1 MYNAYEHPAVSRA
14 LRTGYGYGEE
24 EQFEREEREET
35 FYYSPDVGEMDK
47 QEALAYM
54 LSYCR
59 ENFSDAVEMF
69 GFDVRSREVYG
80 EEGDWY

>member
-54 LSYCR
+54 LNYCR
-59 ENFSDAVEMF
+59 EYFSDAVEMF
-69 GFDVRSREVYG
+69 GFNVINRKVYG
-80 EEGDWY
+80 EDGDW